1 MPGTSGNVGERRDG
15 RRVAAVNDNE
25 GSDGGGRGGGG
36 LFLFMVS
43 GVVGGRSAQRQ
54 ESESYVLE

>member
-1 MPGTSGNVGERRDG
+1 M
-15 RRVAAVNDNE
+15 
-25 GSDGGGRGGGG
+25 DGGWRLSMTMRAAMAVAGGGG